1 MKIETKN
8 LILISG
14 NKKILAS
21 AIRGAA
27 FLSNNLNASVSE
39 PWTEFGLAPIE
50 YSLTKISQNEYEN
63 GWWTYFPI
71 HKDDKRLI
79 GSCGYK
85 GIPTSVGN
93 VEIGYEVISE
103 YRQKGLGTE
112 IAKGLVSNAFKFD
125 NVKMIIAHTLPSEN
139 ASTNILKRLGFDKV
153 SEIFDP
159 EDGLIWRWELKR
171 ER

>member
-14 NKKILAS
+14 NKKILTS
-21 AIRGAA
+21 AIKGAA
-27 FLSNNLNASVSE
+27 YFSNNLNASVIE

-71 HKDDKRLI
+71 HKDDKKLI

-85 GIPTSVGN
+85 GSPTSEGN

-125 NVKMIIAHTLPSEN
+125 NVKMIIAHTLPSGN
-139 ASTNILKRLGFDKV
+139 ASTNILTRLGFDKV
-153 SEIFDP
+153 SEIIDP

-171 ER
+171 E